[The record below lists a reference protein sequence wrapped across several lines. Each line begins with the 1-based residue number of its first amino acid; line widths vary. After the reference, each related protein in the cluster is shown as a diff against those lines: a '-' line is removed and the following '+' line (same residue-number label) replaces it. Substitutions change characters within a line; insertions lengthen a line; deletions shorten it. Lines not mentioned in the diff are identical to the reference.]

1 MPTEDLR
8 NARSHLKALRTAA
21 LRPDPEALDEGHSEL
36 EQALLLLRSAL
47 QQIQNSGPGTS
58 EELIS
63 EAAALRAEL
72 QRTARLLEEAS
83 RFYEGWLRWK
93 ATLAGGYGAQGQ
105 PAPAEE
111 PRRALAEA

>member
-1 MPTEDLR
+1 MPIEDLR
-8 NARSHLKALRTAA
+8 KARSHLKAFRAVA
-21 LRPDPEALDEGHSEL
+21 LSPEPVALDGGQPEL
-36 EQALLLLRSAL
+36 EQALLSLRSAL
-47 QQIQNSGPGTS
+47 QRIQNSGPGAR
-58 EELIS
+58 EELTS

-72 QRTARLLEEAS
+72 QRTTRLLEEAN

-93 ATLAGGYGAQGQ
+93 ATLAGGYSAQGQ